1 APRPPRLR
9 PWAAGGRSVPR
20 SGVVLRVAGE
30 PGGTGAPAAYGGA
43 GAGAAAGSC
52 AAGTCGAAP
61 PGPGAAPPSVQG
73 AGPAGAA
80 GPGRP
85 VSGSLPAGRRR
96 RSEASTR
103 WRRAPTAALGSTCG
117 GSAAPPAL
125 EAGGVASRAAGR
137 CLLEWG
143 VRGRGRAPTWSAG
156 AARTDGAD
164 AVDVRPASTSV

>member
-1 APRPPRLR
+1 QVSGRAGAAATGSGARVSGVSPWSSAGAVCGSGRFPASRRAQAPRPPRLR
-9 PWAAGGRSVPR
+9 PSAAGGRSVPR

-52 AAGTCGAAP
+52 AAGSCAAGTWGAAP

-85 VSGSLPAGRRR
+85 VAGSP
-96 RSEASTR
+96 
-103 WRRAPTAALGSTCG
+103 
-117 GSAAPPAL
+117 SA
-125 EAGGVASRAAGR
+125 
-137 CLLEWG
+137 
-143 VRGRGRAPTWSAG
+143 GRGRETRRPLGTLGSSPRG
-156 AARTDGAD
+156 ATCRVRSPEPDG
-164 AVDVRPASTSV
+164 